1 MIIMVF
7 EKLLKIGFLTIKR
20 KWMMEWVLKKW
31 KLNRN
36 EFQRDFSVFNSDQ
49 VQKMIPIKLN
59 SLEPQMN
66 DLNYRF
72 SWKEFDL
79 NQKWTT
85 SSLRWMIWITG
96 LVIKILFEL
105 KGEKFKKNSKKTFQ
119 RVIHLNWKGLLMLMK
134 KIDLMLCM
142 NVKMVEP
149 FIIQMCLMWMQKL
162 LLMHKNND
170 DEWMYER
177 CKWIQ

>member
-105 KGEKFKKNSKKTFQ
+105 KGEKFKKNSKKNFS
-119 RVIHLNWKGLLMLMK
+119 KGDSLKL
-134 KIDLMLCM
+134 
-142 NVKMVEP
+142 ERP
-149 FIIQMCLMWMQKL
+149 FNAYE
-162 LLMHKNND
+162 KNRFD
-170 DEWMYER
+170 VMYE
-177 CKWIQ
+177 CKNGWAFYNTNVFNVNAKITFDAQK